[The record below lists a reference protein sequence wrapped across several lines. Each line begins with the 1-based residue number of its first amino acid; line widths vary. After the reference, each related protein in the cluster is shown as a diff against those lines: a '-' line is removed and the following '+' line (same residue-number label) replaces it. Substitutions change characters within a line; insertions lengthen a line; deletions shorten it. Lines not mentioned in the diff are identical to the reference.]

1 MQQLIDSKGQIDFGC
16 YPSSPRTINYMDFDL
31 RNAMDKPLSKW
42 RRHMGFNQFQFIAV
56 TGDDFILGVAL
67 VHLKWV
73 SNCFAYIYQP
83 STKQFK
89 EYSYLKPF
97 GLGLQTSLQPNDGK
111 WHFKSGNKHVRID
124 CQNDSRRLQVSLGAL
139 KADVTINEPKTTPPL
154 SVCCR
159 AGYSGWQFTQKQTAL
174 DVSGSVRWRETQFDC
189 KNMLASVDW
198 SCGHMRRETFW
209 MWSSLSTYTTT
220 GHKVGLNLAA
230 GVNETSETENALWID
245 DRMIKLDRARF
256 KFDRDN
262 RMKDWI
268 ITTSDGRVDLRFQA
282 EGERKE
288 KVNAVFIASN
298 FTQLFGRFYGTVK
311 DESGDIH
318 TINGAL
324 GFCEDHY
331 AKW

>member
-1 MQQLIDSKGQIDFGC
+1 MQQLIDSTGQIDFGC
-16 YPSSPRTINYMDFDL
+16 YPNSPETINYMDFDL
-31 RNAMDKPLSKW
+31 RNNMDKPLSKW
-42 RRHMGFNQFQFIAV
+42 RKYMGFNQFQFIAI

-97 GLGLQTSLQPNDGK
+97 GLGLQTSLQPNAGC
-111 WHFKSGNKHVRID
+111 WRFKSGNNQVDI
-124 CQNDSRRLQVSLGAL
+124 QSTGQSRRLKVSLGAL
-139 KADVTINEPKTTPPL
+139 RADATILEPEHVTPL
-154 SVCCR
+154 SVCCA

-174 DVSGSVRWRETQFDC
+174 EVSGRVRWREHTYDC
-189 KNMLASVDW
+189 KDMLASVDW
-198 SCGHMRRETFW
+198 SCGHMRRETSWRWASVSTF
-209 MWSSLSTYTTT
+209 SSS
-220 GHKVGLNLAA
+220 GAKVGLNLAA
-230 GVNETSETENALWID
+230 GVNETSHTENALWID
-245 DRMIKLDRARF
+245 NRFIKLDRAQF
-256 KFDRDN
+256 KFNRSN
-262 RMKDWI
+262 RMQEWFV
-268 ITTSDGRVDLRFQA
+268 TSSDGRVDLRFEP

-288 KVNAVFIASN
+288 KVNAVLIASN

-311 DESGDIH
+311 DTNGDVH